1 MPFVQQLHDGRR
13 IDRLA
18 VWLGQHPTTR
28 QLGLNFFAQQPKRR
42 TFFFANSHASMH
54 WRLSQGQ
61 LSLRIALELVMLLLL
76 LLLLLLVMQMLLL
89 RRLLRVVG
97 RKRQL
102 AATEILESRS
112 MSPWLKKRQI

>member
-1 MPFVQQLHDGRR
+1 
-13 IDRLA
+13 
-18 VWLGQHPTTR
+18 
-28 QLGLNFFAQQPKRR
+28 
-42 TFFFANSHASMH
+42 MH

-61 LSLRIALELVMLLLL
+61 LSLRIALELVMLLL

-112 MSPWLKKRQI
+112 MPPWLKKRQI